1 MIIKTRPIR
10 TETIYAE
17 QDKDPRPP
25 KRVGTLNTN
34 DYTTRLY
41 NPTQSSGQLE
51 GTRRGLVDTR
61 ITKSCEV
68 DEHIANQAEIDTNS

>member
-1 MIIKTRPIR
+1 MKRHDLIR
-10 TETIYAE
+10 TESIYAA

-25 KRVGTLNTN
+25 QRVGTNTN
-34 DYTTRLY
+34 DYITRLY
-41 NPTQSSGQLE
+41 NPTQPSGQLG

-68 DEHIANQAEIDTNS
+68 DEHKANQAEIDINS

>member
-1 MIIKTRPIR
+1 MERHDLIW

-25 KRVGTLNTN
+25 QRVGTNTN

-61 ITKSCEV
+61 FTKSCEV
-68 DEHIANQAEIDTNS
+68 DEHKANQAEIDTNS